1 MVLLAAP
8 AESLDL
14 LSCCFLL
21 CCLYCVRWC
30 PLLCFLESPFGHW
43 VFEPV
48 FKTLL
53 EMCPLAHNPFLAWSQ
68 SPNCS
73 TSQADSSRPE
83 ASSASGVIPRRS
95 PLMIW
100 RCTLYPSGVLFFRGG
115 RRVLRIAWWRVLA
128 SWFLLILDP
137 PSPILLGRS
146 GIWASI
152 LSILT
157 HFPHRVSN
165 RQPLTTQVVTI
176 NVHPPA
182 WRFPWWLSQPFRQL
196 RVPKKMSQLGLI
208 CPSPREDR
216 KWQVFLW
223 SAIVSISV
231 VIATL
236 PFWWVIVVGKSTE
249 RVHRQTNHLLRQLG
263 NTGPWLSAWLSF
275 CSKTSIL
282 SWSQACLNYHCR
294 GWTKNVSRPTHSKGW
309 NISAHIGSHLFFLQ
323 LSNVKQHEVPYCS
336 HLLGIDKQNW

>member
-8 AESLDL
+8 AESLGL

-21 CCLYCVRWC
+21 SCPYCVHWC
-30 PLLCFLESPFGHW
+30 LLLCFLESPFGHW
-43 VFEPV
+43 VF
-48 FKTLL
+48 

-83 ASSASGVIPRRS
+83 ASSASGVSPRRS
-95 PLMIW
+95 LLNMIW
-100 RCTLYPSGVLFFRGG
+100 TCTLYPSGFLFFPGG
-115 RRVLRIAWWRVLA
+115 RRVLRIEWW
-128 SWFLLILDP
+128 SWLHDSWSTFTILHPFCWGD
-137 PSPILLGRS
+137 LGW
-146 GIWASI
+146 IWASI

-196 RVPKKMSQLGLI
+196 RVSKKMNQLGLI

-216 KWQVFLW
+216 KWQVFY
-223 SAIVSISV
+223 
-231 VIATL
+231 
-236 PFWWVIVVGKSTE
+236 G
-249 RVHRQTNHLLRQLG
+249 RR
-263 NTGPWLSAWLSF
+263 
-275 CSKTSIL
+275 
-282 SWSQACLNYHCR
+282 
-294 GWTKNVSRPTHSKGW
+294 
-309 NISAHIGSHLFFLQ
+309 
-323 LSNVKQHEVPYCS
+323 
-336 HLLGIDKQNW
+336 

>member
-8 AESLDL
+8 AESLGL
-14 LSCCFLL
+14 FAGFWFLL
-21 CCLYCVRWC
+21 CCLYCVHWC

-43 VFEPV
+43 VFELV

-53 EMCPLAHNPFLAWSQ
+53 EMCPQAHNPSFLAWSQ

-95 PLMIW
+95 LLNMIW
-100 RCTLYPSGVLFFRGG
+100 TCTLYPSGFLFFRGG
-115 RRVLRIAWWRVLA
+115 WRVLRIEWWRVLA
-128 SWFLLILDP
+128 SWFLIHLHPFCWGDL
-137 PSPILLGRS
+137 

-182 WRFPWWLSQPFRQL
+182 WRFPWWLSRSGSWGFQ
-196 RVPKKMSQLGLI
+196 KKWINWDSSAQ
-208 CPSPREDR
+208 SPGKIKSDR
-216 KWQVFLW
+216 FFMVGDSFNL
-223 SAIVSISV
+223 SCHSYGNHCHAAI
-231 VIATL
+231 
-236 PFWWVIVVGKSTE
+236 FMG
-249 RVHRQTNHLLRQLG
+249 
-263 NTGPWLSAWLSF
+263 
-275 CSKTSIL
+275 
-282 SWSQACLNYHCR
+282 
-294 GWTKNVSRPTHSKGW
+294 
-309 NISAHIGSHLFFLQ
+309 
-323 LSNVKQHEVPYCS
+323 YCC
-336 HLLGIDKQNW
+336 W